1 MRINR
6 QNLMERTRRFFAG
19 NCLAFVAFGL
29 PALILLIGYMTRG
42 IFPVGNRNVLTID
55 LYHQYAPFIEELRN
69 KLTSGGSL
77 FFTWAGGLGTNFW
90 ALTSYYL
97 ASPLNIIL
105 ILFPPAFVTEA
116 IMLLTLIKIGL
127 CGAFFFVFLRGVWQE
142 ENYKMVAVSG
152 LYALSAY
159 SLAYSWN
166 IMWLD
171 GLFILPLMMLGM
183 VRLVRDRRGLLYC
196 LSLAYILY
204 TNYYIAFFIVLF
216 TVLYFPICL
225 FRYQSFRQMGKL
237 LLSILR
243 FAGLSLLGAGLSAIM
258 LLPTYFSLQLTS
270 AANDAFPKTVTHYFQ
285 LFDYIG
291 QHFMLVSPT
300 IRDGMPNMYCGIL
313 ALLMIPIYFFAKSVP
328 LRQKFLHVGLILL
341 LILSFNINVLNFI
354 WHGKHFPNQLP
365 YRNSFVYIFL
375 ILSIAYPALRSLKE
389 FTGKQIGAVCASA
402 IALVLLAQKLNE
414 KAVEL
419 QTIYVTIIFIIIY
432 AAVLTLDRVGKIRSS
447 DVALAILLV
456 VIAELTLNTLLTVH
470 RIDTT
475 EYYSSREGYMS
486 GEQVAQIRTAVATI
500 AEEEGKGTFYRM
512 EAVPPK
518 TINDGF
524 MYNYRGLSIFA
535 STMATKPVKTF
546 ENLGFHSNGINSY
559 KYESSTIVL
568 DSLFGIKYLIRR
580 SGNAVD
586 RLRRLVMDESLIDV
600 YKNPYALPIGY
611 LGRPEL
617 KDWQSSSGDP
627 LKAQNRLVMALSG
640 VDDVFKPV
648 ERQSGDVGNMTLSNT
663 GTSSHY
669 SYTRTNTDQES
680 SVKVN
685 IQVETDGQIYL
696 YFQTAANKPSR
707 GYVMVGE
714 TRVDFNAKRSTLVDV
729 GFVEGGTSVEF
740 NLFYAS
746 DSSKSGSFNLH
757 SYALDQEAFEKAHG
771 IIRDNGLRLDRFTD
785 TRIEGAITARQ
796 AGVLML
802 SVPYDEG
809 WSITVDDQP
818 AVVIALDE
826 GFIGID
832 LEEGHHTIKMKYL
845 PPWFNIGLLVSLAS
859 LLILLIVFLLP
870 SGTNKRAASGK
881 KQLRPVSLQ
890 PDEAPSQPD
899 LPRTEISP
907 EELIQENNTEEAPD
921 DSDNQSGYGTISL
934 S

>member
-1 MRINR
+1 
-6 QNLMERTRRFFAG
+6 
-19 NCLAFVAFGL
+19 
-29 PALILLIGYMTRG
+29 
-42 IFPVGNRNVLTID
+42 
-55 LYHQYAPFIEELRN
+55 
-69 KLTSGGSL
+69 
-77 FFTWAGGLGTNFW
+77 
-90 ALTSYYL
+90 
-97 ASPLNIIL
+97 
-105 ILFPPAFVTEA
+105 
-116 IMLLTLIKIGL
+116 
-127 CGAFFFVFLRGVWQE
+127 
-142 ENYKMVAVSG
+142 
-152 LYALSAY
+152 
-159 SLAYSWN
+159 
-166 IMWLD
+166 
-171 GLFILPLMMLGM
+171 
-183 VRLVRDRRGLLYC
+183 
-196 LSLAYILY
+196 
-204 TNYYIAFFIVLF
+204 
-216 TVLYFPICL
+216 
-225 FRYQSFRQMGKL
+225 
-237 LLSILR
+237 
-243 FAGLSLLGAGLSAIM
+243 
-258 LLPTYFSLQLTS
+258 
-270 AANDAFPKTVTHYFQ
+270 
-285 LFDYIG
+285 
-291 QHFMLVSPT
+291 
-300 IRDGMPNMYCGIL
+300 
-313 ALLMIPIYFFAKSVP
+313 
-328 LRQKFLHVGLILL
+328 
-341 LILSFNINVLNFI
+341 
-354 WHGKHFPNQLP
+354 
-365 YRNSFVYIFL
+365 
-375 ILSIAYPALRSLKE
+375 
-389 FTGKQIGAVCASA
+389 
-402 IALVLLAQKLNE
+402 
-414 KAVEL
+414 
-419 QTIYVTIIFIIIY
+419 
-432 AAVLTLDRVGKIRSS
+432 
-447 DVALAILLV
+447 
-456 VIAELTLNTLLTVH
+456 
-470 RIDTT
+470 
-475 EYYSSREGYMS
+475 
-486 GEQVAQIRTAVATI
+486 
-500 AEEEGKGTFYRM
+500 
-512 EAVPPK
+512 
-518 TINDGF
+518 
-524 MYNYRGLSIFA
+524 
-535 STMATKPVKTF
+535 
-546 ENLGFHSNGINSY
+546 
-559 KYESSTIVL
+559 
-568 DSLFGIKYLIRR
+568 
-580 SGNAVD
+580 
-586 RLRRLVMDESLIDV
+586 
-600 YKNPYALPIGY
+600 
-611 LGRPEL
+611 
-617 KDWQSSSGDP
+617 
-627 LKAQNRLVMALSG
+627 MALSG